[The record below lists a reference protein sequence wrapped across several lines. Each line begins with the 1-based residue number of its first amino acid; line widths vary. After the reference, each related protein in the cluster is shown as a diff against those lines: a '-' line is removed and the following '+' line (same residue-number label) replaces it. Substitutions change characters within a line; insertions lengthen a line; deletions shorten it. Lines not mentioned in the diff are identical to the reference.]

1 MSIKISST
9 ARRLMCSLGLTTAVA
24 LGAAGLAT
32 QGTAQNLFAPV
43 ARVNDAVVSEYEVQ
57 QRQRFLQLLN
67 APGADRSSVIE
78 ALIDDRLRQ
87 QATGDVGIRLTDE
100 GVEDGLAEFAA
111 RANLST
117 EEFVTALKQ
126 GGVDRETF
134 RDFVVVTLEWREL
147 IRGRFANRATVTD
160 TEIDRALAEAS
171 SGTGIRVLLSEIIIP
186 APPQNAARVAE
197 LADQISQTTSPGEFS
212 SFARRYS
219 ATASRGAGGRL
230 PWRPLGDLPA
240 SLHPLILDLAINE
253 VTAPIPIPN
262 AVALFQLR
270 GIEETDRPALEYSE
284 IEYAAYYMAGGRSP
298 ETLAKAAE
306 LRSRVD
312 VCNDLYGIAQGQP
325 EEVLERKKAKPG
337 EIPRDIAI
345 ELSKLDPGEVS
356 TALTRSEGQT
366 LVFLM
371 MCKRTAAANAEV
383 TRETVTANL
392 RQQKLQG
399 YSDQLIQQLRADARI
414 IRK

>member
-1 MSIKISST
+1 M
-9 ARRLMCSLGLTTAVA
+9 
-24 LGAAGLAT
+24 
-32 QGTAQNLFAPV
+32 
-43 ARVNDAVVSEYEVQ
+43 
-57 QRQRFLQLLN
+57 
-67 APGADRSSVIE
+67 
-78 ALIDDRLRQ
+78 
-87 QATGDVGIRLTDE
+87 GIRLTDE